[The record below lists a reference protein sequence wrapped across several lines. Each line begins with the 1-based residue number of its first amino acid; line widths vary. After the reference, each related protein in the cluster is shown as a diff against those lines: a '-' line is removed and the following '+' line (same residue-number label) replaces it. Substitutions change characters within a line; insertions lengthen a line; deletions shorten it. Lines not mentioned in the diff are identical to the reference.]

1 VITWDWAPWL
11 LKVWVPLI
19 ITLISILVIG
29 AEIRIVVGFVWGV

>member
-1 VITWDWAPWL
+1 M

-29 AEIRIVVGFVWGV
+29 AEVRVLVGFVWGV